1 MGLTDGHLAWGDDIP
16 TESEKTYYRQIDN
29 LEKENARL
37 LEDCEAY
44 KKAIEDIKAELKE
57 VGYCKDEYGDIRADV
72 LTVRQVIDII
82 DNHTSGKEG
91 KK

>member
-16 TESEKTYYRQIDN
+16 TESEKEYRRQIDN

-37 LEDCEAY
+37 KNLEDAVSSINESIASLIRIA
-44 KKAIEDIKAELKE
+44 KLMMKDIEDIKKE
-57 VGYCKDEYGDIRADV
+57 E
-72 LTVRQVIDII
+72 
-82 DNHTSGKEG
+82 